1 MNFRRTFIV
10 SALLLLAACG
20 NSGNGAA
27 DYARAL
33 QYMRGTGVAQDQTK
47 GMEFLLKA
55 ADAGHAEAQLTMG
68 YYYLKGTNGVAQDS
82 AKAME
87 YLEKAAE
94 QGNRDAQYN
103 MGLAYVRGEGTA
115 ADFAKAYEWFE
126 KAAYQDD
133 AGAQYNMGV
142 MIINGEG
149 VVADPLSAYVWFRL
163 ANEKGHSGAAEGM
176 DSAKNDMTSEQA
188 EEIEREYAKISRKIK
203 RSAGAVPTAD
213 IPL

>member
-1 MNFRRTFIV
+1 MNLKHAVVV
-10 SALLLLAACG
+10 SALLFLAACG
-20 NSGNGAA
+20 GSGSGTA
-27 DYARAL
+27 DYARAM
-33 QYMRGTGVAQDQTK
+33 QYMRGTGVTQDQAK
-47 GMEFLLKA
+47 GVEFLLKA
-55 ADAGHAEAQLTMG
+55 ADAGHAEAQVTMG

-82 AKAME
+82 AKAIE
-87 YLEKAAE
+87 YLEMAAE

-149 VVADPLSAYVWFRL
+149 AVADPLAAYVWFRL
-163 ANEKGHSGAAEGM
+163 ANEKGHAGAAEGM
-176 DSAKNDMTSEQA
+176 EAAKNDMTSEQA
-188 EEIEREYAKISRKIK
+188 EEIDREYAKISRKIK
-203 RSAGAVPTAD
+203 KPAGAVSPNSV
-213 IPL
+213 PL